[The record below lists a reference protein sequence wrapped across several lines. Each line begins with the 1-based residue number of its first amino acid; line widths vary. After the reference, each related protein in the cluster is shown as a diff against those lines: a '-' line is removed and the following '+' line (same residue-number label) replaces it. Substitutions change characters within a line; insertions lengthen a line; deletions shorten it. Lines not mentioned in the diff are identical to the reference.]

1 MQKVSREAPSGF
13 QNLGLSAP
21 MLKTLA
27 GIKYET
33 PSPIQAGF
41 IPIAL
46 QGVDC
51 TGQARTGTGKTAAF
65 VIPILERIDLNSN
78 ITQALVLTPTRELS
92 EQVSV
97 EARKLAGEHQIHIA
111 CCVGGREIRKQID
124 VLKRGVQIVVGTP
137 GRVIDLINR
146 GVLRLDRISIAVL
159 DEADRM
165 LDIGFRPDIEKILS
179 RCPVERQTLLLS
191 ATMPPPVERL
201 AKRFMRDPQRI
212 DLSGESISV
221 EAIQQFCVTVD
232 GDRKFGLLVRLL
244 AAERPKQVI
253 VFTRTKRGAD
263 HVFAKLEGRLPN
275 VAVIHGDLP
284 QTTRDRVMKKFRD
297 GTIRLLIA
305 TDVMGRGI
313 DVSGISH
320 IINYD
325 IPEYCDDYVHRI
337 GRTGRL
343 SSGTR
348 GAAYTFVS
356 REEGQQLTNIEKRTG
371 VLLETYQIP
380 GYEAS
385 RPKRSFSNRDVYL
398 APAGETPEVATHHGY
413 PPTVTSMGIPAST
426 VADDFGSDEP
436 STQPSVLNPGRT
448 LRKSPQRRKQAPAT
462 A

>member
-1 MQKVSREAPSGF
+1 MQKVAQETPSGF
-13 QNLGLSAP
+13 QSLGLSAP

-27 GIKYET
+27 AINYVA
-33 PSPIQAGF
+33 PSPIQTGF

-65 VIPILERIDLNSN
+65 VIPILERLDFSTLV
-78 ITQALVLTPTRELS
+78 TQSIVLTPTRELS

-97 EARKLAGEHQIHIA
+97 EARKLAGDREIHIA

-124 VLKRGVQIVVGTP
+124 VLKRGAHIVVGTP

-146 GVLRLDRISIAVL
+146 GVLRLDRVSLAVL

-179 RCPVERQTLLLS
+179 RCPTERQTLLLS

-201 AKRFMRDPQRI
+201 AKRFMRDPQRV
-212 DLSGESISV
+212 DLSGDSISV
-221 EAIQQFCVTVD
+221 EAIEQYCVSVD

-244 AAERPKQVI
+244 ATERPRQVI

-263 HVFAKLEGRLPN
+263 QVFARLEGRLPD

-284 QTTRDRVMKKFRD
+284 QTTRDRVMKRFRE

-320 IINYD
+320 IVNYD
-325 IPEYCDDYVHRI
+325 IPEFCDDYVHRI

-343 SSGTR
+343 SSGSR
-348 GAAYTFVS
+348 GAAYTFVT

-371 VLLETYQIP
+371 VLLETYNIP
-380 GYEAS
+380 GFDAC
-385 RPKRSFSNRDVYL
+385 RPKSNYSSRTVERSSV
-398 APAGETPEVATHHGY
+398 ETTTEVPTTEY
-413 PPTVTSMGIPAST
+413 PPTVVGTPAYVPDPET
-426 VADDFGSDEP
+426 DEFGSDEP
-436 STQPSVLNPGRT
+436 STQQTVLNPGRT
-448 LRKSPQRRKQAPAT
+448 LRKGPRHRKQAPAK

>member
-1 MQKVSREAPSGF
+1 MQKVAQEAPSGF
-13 QNLGLSAP
+13 QTLGLSAP

-27 GIKYET
+27 EIKYIT

-46 QGVDC
+46 QGGDC

-65 VIPILERIDLNSN
+65 VIPILERLNFASLD
-78 ITQALVLTPTRELS
+78 TQAIVLTPTRELS

-97 EARKLAGEHQIHIA
+97 EARKLAGGRDIHIA

-146 GVLRLDRISIAVL
+146 GILRLDRVTLAVL

-179 RCPVERQTLLLS
+179 RCPTERQTLLLS

-201 AKRFMRDPQRI
+201 AKRFMRDPQRV

-221 EAIQQFCVTVD
+221 EAIEQYCVSVD

-244 AAERPKQVI
+244 AAERPRQVI

-263 HVFAKLEGRLPN
+263 QVYARLEHRLPG

-284 QTTRDRVMKKFRD
+284 QTTRDRVMKRFRE
-297 GTIRLLIA
+297 GAIRLLIA

-320 IINYD
+320 IVNYD
-325 IPEYCDDYVHRI
+325 IPEFCDDYVHRI

-343 SSGTR
+343 SSGSR
-348 GAAYTFVS
+348 GAAYTFVT

-371 VLLETYQIP
+371 VLLEPYQIP
-380 GYEAS
+380 GYDAC
-385 RPKRSFSNRDVYL
+385 RPKSSYSART
-398 APAGETPEVATHHGY
+398 AEPASEPNNGESPAY
-413 PPTVTSMGIPAST
+413 PPTVASNFVATSSFDL
-426 VADDFGSDEP
+426 DDFGSDEP
-436 STQPSVLNPGRT
+436 STQPAVLNPG
-448 LRKSPQRRKQAPAT
+448 LRKSMRRKPSSAKA
-462 A
+462 

>member
-1 MQKVSREAPSGF
+1 MQKVAKEAPGGF
-13 QNLGLSAP
+13 QDLGLSAP

-27 GIKYET
+27 AIQYET

-46 QGVDC
+46 TGVDC

-65 VIPILERIDLNSN
+65 TIPILERLDFRSLA
-78 ITQALVLTPTRELS
+78 TQAIVLTPTRELS

-97 EARKLAGEHQIHIA
+97 EARKLAGGREIHIV
-111 CCVGGREIRKQID
+111 CCVGGREIRKQIEA
-124 VLKRGVQIVVGTP
+124 LRRGAQIVVGTP

-146 GVLRLDRISIAVL
+146 GVLKLDQVTLAVL

-179 RCPVERQTLLLS
+179 RCPTERQTLLLS

-201 AKRFMRDPQRI
+201 AKRFMRDPQRV

-244 AAERPKQVI
+244 AAERPRQVI

-263 HVFAKLEGRLPN
+263 HVHARLEGRLPG

-284 QTTRDRVMKKFRD
+284 QTTRDRVMKRFRE
-297 GTIRLLIA
+297 GSIRLLIA

-320 IINYD
+320 IVNYD
-325 IPEYCDDYVHRI
+325 IPEFCDDYVHRI

-343 SSGTR
+343 SSGSR
-348 GAAYTFVS
+348 GAAFTFVT
-356 REEGQQLTNIEKRTG
+356 REEGQQLTSIEIRTG
-371 VLLETYQIP
+371 VLLTPYTIP
-380 GYEAS
+380 GYEAC
-385 RPKRSFSNRDVYL
+385 RPKTSFSARQ
-398 APAGETPEVATHHGY
+398 AEQSATPITEDAHGY
-413 PPTVTSMGIPAST
+413 PPTITPVPVAASFEP
-426 VADDFGSDEP
+426 DEDFGSETAETKP
-436 STQPSVLNPGRT
+436 TSLNPG
-448 LRKSPQRRKQAPAT
+448 LRKSPVRRRQAPAS